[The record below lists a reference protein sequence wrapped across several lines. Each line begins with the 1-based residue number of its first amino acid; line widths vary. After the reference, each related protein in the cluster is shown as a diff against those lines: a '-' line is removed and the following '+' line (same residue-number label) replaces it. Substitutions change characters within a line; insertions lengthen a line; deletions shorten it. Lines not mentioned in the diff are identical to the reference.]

1 MSEGRTGLAAWLL
14 AQGGHAA
21 ARLLSSGP
29 GQEAAARAVGAA
41 QRGLQALAAVNLKAM
56 QVAGM
61 ASKPDYDGLRKQLAR
76 IKRKVRDLE
85 KTGGPGPRRDR

>member
-14 AQGGHAA
+14 AQGGQAA

-41 QRGLQALAAVNLKAM
+41 QRGLQALASVNQKAM
-56 QVAGM
+56 HLAGM
-61 ASKPDYDGLRKQLAR
+61 ASKPDYDELRKQLAR
-76 IKRKVRDLE
+76 IKRKLRALE
-85 KTGGPGPRRDR
+85 RLRGSRER